1 MEETEKTNNPAWAII
16 TWTFILSMGYA
27 IVRYHVLGEV
37 TGIIDYYFKP
47 EAKMK
52 SMRIS
57 LTYYYGLID
66 ILKDNPGDAW
76 NNSIL
81 MLSLAIPMGGGD
93 DVDEIEK

>member
-1 MEETEKTNNPAWAII
+1 
-16 TWTFILSMGYA
+16 
-27 IVRYHVLGEV
+27 
-37 TGIIDYYFKP
+37 
-47 EAKMK
+47 
-52 SMRIS
+52 MRIS

-93 DVDEIEK
+93 DVDEVEK